1 MIDYINEMNALGSAG
16 IPFFFMIDYEQKKPV
31 VYPLSALPSDIY
43 LKTGLFKNAPQS
55 NFKTSDGFFRANPIT
70 FNTYNKAFLK
80 VKQQLLKGNTYL
92 LNLTFK
98 TPIETNLGFEEIF
111 LRSESPY
118 KLLYKNKFV
127 CFSPE
132 SFIKIENG
140 TIVSFP
146 MKGTIDASIK
156 NAKALILN
164 DLKELAEHVT
174 IVDLIRNDLNMVA
187 KQVQVEN
194 FRYVE
199 SLKTNHKTLLQ
210 VSSKISGILPENYPK
225 NIGSIIAKLLP
236 AGSICGA
243 PKRET
248 LNSINRIE
256 HYKRGYYTGIMGVFD
271 GKNLD
276 SAVLIRFIENQK
288 NQLVYK
294 SGGGITHLSK
304 AETEYQELINKV
316 YVPFN

>member
-1 MIDYINEMNALGSAG
+1 MIDYIDKMNALGRAG

-55 NFKTSDGFFRANPIT
+55 NFKTNDGFFRAKPIT
-70 FNTYNKAFLK
+70 FSTYNKAFLK

-140 TIVSFP
+140 IIISHP

-156 NAKALILN
+156 NAKALILK
-164 DLKELAEHVT
+164 DIKELAEHVT

-187 KQVQVEN
+187 KNVRVEN

-210 VSSKISGILPENYPK
+210 VSSKVSGILPKNYAK

-248 LNSINRIE
+248 LNIINRVE

>member
-43 LKTGLFKNAPQS
+43 LKTSLFKNAPQS